1 MNSISKLIVAILSV
15 FLFWSCDKDDDNNS
29 VELRD
34 YQEQY
39 TTDLANIEEYMKTHY
54 MTVVNN
60 PGQPDDMD
68 VVFTK
73 IPTGGSQVS
82 IWNQT
87 DYPVQTREITVD
99 HGDVEVNYKIYYLK
113 LREGSGQKPSNVDN
127 VFAGYRGEYIYKE
140 STTVNNVTTTKI
152 LGKQFGENKNPQTKF
167 LLYGGVIRGWS
178 EIFPQFKTGLYS
190 DNPDGT
196 TSHTDF
202 GAGVMFVPS
211 GLAYFSESKTDP
223 NTGGITI
230 PSYSPLVFTFKLFEL
245 QLADQD
251 GDGIPSYLEDLNGDG
266 YMYFLEEGV
275 PNVDN
280 TDENEENGDNIP
292 DFLDA
297 DDDGDGYLTS
307 YEIKNLSATPI
318 YTYPFDEIPTCGASG
333 NGKKR
338 YLDKTC
344 HN

>member
-1 MNSISKLIVAILSV
+1 MNIPSKFLSFILVATIL
-15 FLFWSCDKDDDNNS
+15 FSCDKSDNDT

-39 TTDLANIEEYMKTHY
+39 ITDLANIEEYMKTHY

-60 PGQPDDMD
+60 PGQADDMD

-73 IPTGGSQVS
+73 IPEGGSQVS
-82 IWNQT
+82 VWNQT
-87 DYPVQTREITVD
+87 DYPIQTREITVTQNEVD
-99 HGDVEVNYKIYYLK
+99 VNYKIYFLK
-113 LREGSGQKPSNVDN
+113 LREGSGQKPCNVDN
-127 VFAGYRGEYIYKE
+127 ILSGYRGEYIYKE
-140 STTVNNVTTTKI
+140 TTTEDDGSSTTEV
-152 LGKQFGENKNPQTKF
+152 LGKQFEENKNPQTY
-167 LLYGGVIRGWS
+167 LSLYGGVIRGWS
-178 EIFPQFKTGLYS
+178 EIFPQFKTGTYS
-190 DNPDGT
+190 ENPDGT
-196 TSHTDF
+196 ISYNDF
-202 GAGVMFVPS
+202 GAGVMFIPS
-211 GLAYFSESKTDP
+211 GLAYFGTSRS
-223 NTGGITI
+223 TI
-230 PSYSPLVFTFKLFEL
+230 PAYSPLVFTIKLFEL
-245 QLADQD
+245 QRTDQD
-251 GDGIPSYLEDLNGDG
+251 GDGILSYLEDLNGDG

-338 YLDKTC
+338 YLDETC

>member
-1 MNSISKLIVAILSV
+1 MNILSKILSFIFV
-15 FLFWSCDKDDDNNS
+15 ATMLLSCDKSDNDT

-39 TTDLANIEEYMKTHY
+39 ITDLANIEEYMKTHY
-54 MTVVNN
+54 MTVVSN

-68 VVFTK
+68 VIFTK
-73 IPTGGSQVS
+73 IPEGGSQVS
-82 IWNQT
+82 VWDQT
-87 DYPVQTREITVD
+87 DYPVQTREISVD
-99 HGDVEVNYKIYYLK
+99 HGDSEVSYKIYFLK
-113 LREGSGQKPSNVDN
+113 LREGSGKKPCNVDN

-140 STTVNNVTTTKI
+140 TTTVDNVTTTEV
-152 LGKQFGENKNPQTKF
+152 LGKQFEENKNSQTKF

-178 EIFPQFKTGLYS
+178 EIFPQFRTGTYS
-190 DNPDGT
+190 ENPDGT
-196 TSHTDF
+196 ISHNDF
-202 GAGVMFVPS
+202 GAGVMFLPS
-211 GLAYFSESKTDP
+211 GLAYFGTSKS
-223 NTGGITI
+223 TI
-230 PSYSPLVFTFKLFEL
+230 PSYSPLIFTIKLFEL
-245 QLADQD
+245 ERTDQD

-266 YMYFLEEGV
+266 YMYLLKKGV
-275 PNVDN
+275 SNIDN
-280 TDENEENGDNIP
+280 TDEADEKDGNYIP

-318 YTYPFDEIPTCGASG
+318 YTYPFDEIPTCGTSG

-338 YLDKTC
+338 HLDKTC